1 MCSGGGGADAV
12 SDDSDVESMVEVLA
26 VGAGVIDDGGNI
38 GDEGDMTVVLM
49 VMTVMSCVW
58 RW

>member
-1 MCSGGGGADAV
+1 MDAV
-12 SDDSDVESMVEVLA
+12 SVDTDVESMVEVLA
-26 VGAGVIDDGGNI
+26 VGVGVVDDGGSI
-38 GDEGDMTVVLM
+38 GDEGDMMVVLM